1 MSPENPYGIY
11 PRVIGK
17 NQYESGYGNT
27 DFWMRNGA
35 YVRLKNLNVDMTCLW
50 LFFRPLGLTRAQV
63 FMNATNLFS
72 ISAMNEF
79 MDPEQKYYDSFPLM
93 RSFTFGLN
101 FSF

>member
-1 MSPENPYGIY
+1 
-11 PRVIGK
+11 
-17 NQYESGYGNT
+17 
-27 DFWMRNGA
+27 
-35 YVRLKNLNVDMTCLW
+35 
-50 LFFRPLGLTRAQV
+50 V

>member
-1 MSPENPYGIY
+1 MADQKIDNLLNLAMEAASEERI
-11 PRVIGK
+11 K
-17 NQYESGYGNT
+17 S
-27 DFWMRNGA
+27 
-35 YVRLKNLNVDMTCLW
+35 KNLNVGYDLPMAVL
-50 LFFRPLGLTRAQV
+50 RPLGLTRAQV

>member
-1 MSPENPYGIY
+1 MLESRLNG
-11 PRVIGK
+11 
-17 NQYESGYGNT
+17 NNHYESCYGNT

-35 YVRLKNLNVDMTCLW
+35 YVRLKNLHVGYDLPMAVL
-50 LFFRPLGLTRAQV
+50 RPLGLTRAQV

>member
-1 MSPENPYGIY
+1 MN
-11 PRVIGK
+11 V
-17 NQYESGYGNT
+17 GY
-27 DFWMRNGA
+27 DLPMA
-35 YVRLKNLNVDMTCLW
+35 VL
-50 LFFRPLGLTRAQV
+50 RPLGLTRAQV

>member
-1 MSPENPYGIY
+1 MYKRQIWTSEKCWSPENPDGIY

-17 NQYESGYGNT
+17 NQYESGYGDT

-35 YVRLKNLNVDMTCLW
+35 YVRLKNLNVGYDLPMAVL
-50 LFFRPLGLTRAQV
+50 RPLGLTRAQV

-79 MDPEQKYYDSFPLM
+79 MDPEPVSYTHLP
-93 RSFTFGLN
+93 R
-101 FSF
+101 